1 MVNPAPAA
9 PVSPELF
16 RCATFFSPNEHEA
29 AAMAGH
35 PIRVD
40 ENGVNEDDLRAVAE
54 IFREKGVENLIV
66 TLGGN
71 GSVAVNDKG
80 VARVQSVK
88 MPAVL
93 LPPRHGGGARLLR
106 PA

>member
-1 MVNPAPAA
+1 M
-9 PVSPELF
+9 
-16 RCATFFSPNEHEA
+16 
-29 AAMAGH
+29 GH
-35 PIRVD
+35 GA
-40 ENGVNEDDLRAVAE
+40 NGANEDDLRAVAE